1 MKRTLALL
9 SAIGITLLLGHSIYS
24 QTVSRADIKK
34 QIELKLAESEL
45 KRAELSALEEQFLA
59 PSEND
64 REAYALLLS
73 QPDSGMIRLLPR
85 EKFDSEVYKQN
96 TKTLSIRGGGAYY
109 SFTRLSHEYGAGSD
123 LALDN
128 GYLSVGFAGA
138 DYGMLLKLGQ
148 VQLTD
153 VTVEYPGV
161 KYLATYEAAASEPE
175 ARIEQ
180 RRFGSTG
187 TEIDGSIFKG
197 TVPLE
202 VGSSYILRSVNFDRS
217 DLLVAFQVVRKDD
230 DGSAIIAWRLL
241 KKYPMPTLTKPKIA
255 ESIIR

>member
-9 SAIGITLLLGHSIYS
+9 SAIGVTLLIGHSTNS
-24 QTVSRADIKK
+24 QTPSRGDIRK
-34 QIELKLAESEL
+34 QIEL
-45 KRAELSALEEQFLA
+45 KRAELQALEEQFLA
-59 PSEND
+59 PTEAD
-64 REAYALLLS
+64 REAYATLLS
-73 QPDSGMIRLLPR
+73 QPDSGIIRLLPR
-85 EKFDSEVYKQN
+85 EIFDSEGYRQV
-96 TKTLSIRGGGAYY
+96 TKTITMRGGGAYY
-109 SFTRLSHEYGAGSD
+109 SFSRLTHEYGYGSD
-123 LALDN
+123 LELN
-128 GYLSVGFAGA
+128 SGYLSVGFAGC

-180 RRFGSTG
+180 RRFGSG
-187 TEIDGSIFKG
+187 TEIDGTIFK
-197 TVPLE
+197 TRAPLE
-202 VGSSYILRSVNFDRS
+202 AGSSYILRSINFEVS
-217 DLLVAFQVVRKDD
+217 DVLVAFQVVRKDD

-241 KKYPMPTLTKPKIA
+241 KKYAKPTLMKPKIA

>member
-9 SAIGITLLLGHSIYS
+9 SAIGVTLLIAHSTYS
-24 QTVSRADIKK
+24 QTPSRGDIRK
-34 QIELKLAESEL
+34 QIEL
-45 KRAELSALEEQFLA
+45 KRAELQALEDQFLA
-59 PSEND
+59 PSEAD
-64 REAYALLLS
+64 REAYATLLS
-73 QPDSGMIRLLPR
+73 QPDSGIIRLLPR
-85 EKFDSEVYKQN
+85 EKFDSDTYKKN

-109 SFTRLSHEYGAGSD
+109 SFARLTHEYGYGSD
-123 LALDN
+123 LEFDS
-128 GYLSVGFAGA
+128 GYLSVGFAGFG
-138 DYGMLLKLGQ
+138 YGMLLKLGS

-153 VTVEYPGV
+153 ITVEYPGV
-161 KYLATYEAAASEPE
+161 KYLATYEAAASETE

-180 RRFGSTG
+180 RRFMAG

-197 TVPLE
+197 RVPLE
-202 VGSSYILRSVNFDRS
+202 VGSSYALRSIDNDRS

-241 KKYPMPTLTKPKIA
+241 KKYATTTLSKPKIA

>member
-9 SAIGITLLLGHSIYS
+9 SAIGVTLLLGNSTYS
-24 QTVSRADIKK
+24 QTLSRGEIRK
-34 QIELKLAESEL
+34 QIELK
-45 KRAELSALEEQFLA
+45 RADLQALEEQFLA
-59 PSEND
+59 PSEAD
-64 REAYALLLS
+64 REAYATLLS

-85 EKFDSEVYKQN
+85 EKFDSDVYKQN

-109 SFTRLSHEYGAGSD
+109 SFARLTHEYGYGSD
-123 LALDN
+123 LELDS

-153 VTVEYPGV
+153 VTVESPGV

-180 RRFGSTG
+180 RRFGSG
-187 TEIDGSIFKG
+187 TEIDGTIFKKR
-197 TVPLE
+197 VPLE
-202 VGSSYILRSVNFDRS
+202 VGSSYILRSINFEES

-241 KKYPMPTLTKPKIA
+241 KKYDKPTLTKPKIA